1 MNDSQQFEIFKFP
14 HSIGLV
20 IVAIYWLYARK
31 ERVER
36 EEMTWREILA
46 KPIRGKQ

>member
-14 HSIGLV
+14 QSIGLV
-20 IVAIYWLYARK
+20 MVAIYWLYACE
-31 ERVER
+31 ERVEG